1 MNLNRAQPLFSHF
14 SLHSFSRGKAVKTLL
29 SRVAIAI
36 AVTSAAS
43 VTIAAEREVGAL
55 LRSGE
60 WRQEIGSYGVPQLF
74 EKLKPTKWP
83 KDLWY
88 SLKVKDSALH
98 VQAQKSNID
107 WLDNI
112 IRQLPVAD
120 GQGISESKEDEE
132 YDPTMYL
139 RVPAVVFK
147 EGPHPLYMF
156 KNGTPTLL
164 PELDYQYQLVF
175 DKTPFKMRVQNGLKG
190 RNGEPYGEGATYFI
204 EYGGKKYEYPLG
216 YFGWSSRVMGIA
228 DIDGDGFPDFIIDID
243 GSNSGATFI
252 LLSSQA
258 KPGRNAATASLH
270 SWGC

>member
-1 MNLNRAQPLFSHF
+1 MKIPLWS
-14 SLHSFSRGKAVKTLL
+14 
-29 SRVAIAI
+29 VAIAI
-36 AVTSAAS
+36 AVTAAS
-43 VTIAAEREVGAL
+43 SVTAAAEREAGAL

-60 WRQEIGSYGVPQLF
+60 WRQDVGSYGVPQQF
-74 EKLKPTKWP
+74 ETLKPTKWP

-107 WLDNI
+107 WLNNI
-112 IRQLPVAD
+112 VRQLPVAD
-120 GQGISESKEDEE
+120 GQGIFEPKESDE

-147 EGPHPLYMF
+147 EGPRPLYMF

-164 PELDYQYQLVF
+164 PELDYQYQLVL

-190 RNGEPYGEGATYFI
+190 KNGEPYGEGATYFI
-204 EYGGKKYEYPLG
+204 EYDGKKFEYSLG
-216 YFGWSSRVMGIA
+216 YFGWASRIVGIS
-228 DIDGDGFPDFIIDID
+228 DIDGDGFPDFIIYID

-252 LLSSQA
+252 LLSSLA
-258 KPGRNAATASLH
+258 KPGKNSATASLH